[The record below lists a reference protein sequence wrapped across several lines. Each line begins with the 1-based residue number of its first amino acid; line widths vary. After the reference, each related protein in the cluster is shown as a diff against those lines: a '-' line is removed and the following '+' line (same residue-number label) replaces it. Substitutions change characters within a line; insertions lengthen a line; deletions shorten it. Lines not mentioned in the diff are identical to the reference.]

1 MVIINLLIC
10 EILKNS
16 IEINGQKPK
25 LISNF
30 LDIKL
35 AYDGINTGKIKF
47 LYFNRKQIEEIL
59 YQYDEIIEIKDLE
72 KKISLSEYFY
82 LDLLI
87 NENLNIINYIYNINI
102 IIFLNEY
109 NKQESFPIKK
119 VIISKIII
127 DLIYYYKDMDFY
139 SSEDDLQLNSI
150 EQSNIMIIKDNNNIL
165 DVLGNSFKK
174 KEKIDLIYIKLFI
187 YFAKN
192 RKFNNY
198 DYIYKIIK
206 ELDYESI
213 NITQNMFEELKKE
226 LDINNNYAK
235 YYNIRAVEDLNDIEK
250 VNFYYILFKYIL
262 KTSFYIYY
270 IPFLLNLKKNFIHMI
285 KNDLNNLI
293 ILLNLK
299 DNIIREKIEYLLK
312 MIPDS
317 EFYYIKHLKYREI
330 NLLKEVLQYYKNF
343 LFESKEEDIKEIEKI
358 IEKKTVKEN
367 IQKYLKD
374 LEIAKKMNER
384 LPIITNLYK
393 LDNKDQD
400 NLNNEKEMN
409 KYVEAWLIV
418 EKAINGKKIKNIKNK
433 QKISLIKFFLDKNN
447 EETLLKIFSKDIYD
461 YFIEENLEL
470 YKLKHNIDEN
480 EGKNKNENNPEK
492 NSSIWFQDTKSNTKK
507 IKNNKDVSNI
517 NNENNSSENSLK
529 EEEIQNKNFP
539 ILENKSEE
547 NISNSDEEEEDDLK
561 YKIIDIINIIGY
573 HDFAAEFVKEIS
585 NGFIISGGYDKKINI
600 YNDKFNKIIQ
610 VKDFND
616 TPNSVYEIS
625 KNKKEK
631 EKIYKLIVCCRQ
643 EIYFIILDLEEN
655 KVNISKKILPHISN
669 IICIEARKN
678 SYLISGET
686 GVYYFSNLENSE
698 KPFHSKK
705 VLEKPYKSGIKISKN
720 IIALTSN
727 NILPNGKDE
736 IIFYNTNKK
745 EISKTIQNY
754 SFITTI
760 NGLCLMNID
769 ERNKILLC
777 ACKKY
782 FPNQRNG
789 ILLINPQIDNRDIIN
804 PFYDTDQFEV
814 YNFCQIYLN
823 NNKSYSNYFLV
834 GGFDV
839 QKREGMLKLYKLVCN
854 EKIYEAKIKY
864 ILDIQ
869 IEKKGNFKGFERP
882 INCIIQSKKNGNI
895 IASSWDGNIF
905 LFTHP
910 NLNFFLFNNLNVK
923 SDNENGSEKYLE

>member
-1 MVIINLLIC
+1 MVKINLLIC

-16 IEINGQKPK
+16 IEINEKKYK

-35 AYDGINTGKIKF
+35 AYDGINTGKTKF
-47 LYFNRKQIEEIL
+47 LYYNRRQIEEIL
-59 YQYDEIIEIKDLE
+59 YECDEIIEIKDLG
-72 KKISLSEYFY
+72 KKIRLSEYFY

-87 NENLNIINYIYNINI
+87 NENLNIINYIYNINL

-109 NKQESFPIKK
+109 NKQEVFPIKK

-139 SSEDDLQLNSI
+139 SSEDDSQLNLI
-150 EQSNIMIIKDNNNIL
+150 EQSNIMIIKDNNNAL
-165 DVLGNSFKK
+165 DVFEKSLKK

-187 YFAKN
+187 YFVKK

-206 ELDYESI
+206 DLDYESI
-213 NITQNMFEELKKE
+213 SMTKNMFEELKKE

-262 KTSFYIYY
+262 KTSFYIYH

-285 KNDLNNLI
+285 KNDLNDLI

-299 DNIIREKIEYLLK
+299 DNIVREKIEYLLK

-358 IEKKTVKEN
+358 IEKQNVKEN

-374 LEIAKKMNER
+374 LEITKKMNKR
-384 LPIITNLYK
+384 FPIITNLYK
-393 LDNKDQD
+393 LDNKNKD

-409 KYVEAWLIV
+409 KCIEAWLIV
-418 EKAINGKKIKNIKNK
+418 EKAIKEKKIKNIKYK
-433 QKISLIKFFLDKNN
+433 QKISLIKIFLDKNN
-447 EETLLKIFSKDIYD
+447 EEALLKIFSKDIYD
-461 YFIEENLEL
+461 YFIEENLEYL
-470 YKLKHNIDEN
+470 RYNKDEN
-480 EGKNKNENNPEK
+480 AGKNKNENNPEK
-492 NSSIWFQDTKSNTKK
+492 NSSIWFKDTKSNTKK
-507 IKNNKDVSNI
+507 IKNTKDASNI
-517 NNENNSSENSLK
+517 NNENNSNENSLK
-529 EEEIQNKNFP
+529 EEEIQNQDFP

-547 NISNSDEEEEDDLK
+547 KNISNNDEEEEDDLK
-561 YKIIDIINIIGY
+561 YKIIDIISIIGY

-610 VKDFND
+610 VKDFSD
-616 TPNSVYEIS
+616 TPHSIYEIS
-625 KNKKEK
+625 KNRKEK

-643 EIYFIILDLEEN
+643 EIYFIILDFEEN
-655 KVNISKKILPHISN
+655 KFNISKKVLPHISN
-669 IICIEARKN
+669 IICLEERKN

-698 KPFHSKK
+698 KPFNSKK
-705 VLEKPYKSGIKISKN
+705 ILEKPYKSGIKISKN

-736 IIFYNTNKK
+736 IIFYNSNKK

-760 NGLCLMNID
+760 NGLYLMNID

-782 FPNQRNG
+782 LPNQRNG
-789 ILLINPQIDNRDIIN
+789 ILLINPQIDNKDIIN

-814 YNFCQIYLN
+814 YTFCQIYLN
-823 NNKSYSNYFLV
+823 TNKSYSNYFLV

-839 QKREGMLKLYKLVCN
+839 QKREGMLKLYELVCD

-869 IEKKGNFKGFERP
+869 IEKKGNFNGFDRP